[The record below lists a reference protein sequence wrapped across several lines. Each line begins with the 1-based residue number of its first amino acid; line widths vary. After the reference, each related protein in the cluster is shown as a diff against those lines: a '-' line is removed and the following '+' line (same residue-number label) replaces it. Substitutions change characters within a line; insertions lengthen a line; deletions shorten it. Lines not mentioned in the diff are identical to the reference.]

1 MVTALNDN
9 IHFLC
14 LYLRMLVQSFGVN
27 LYVLQTDRES
37 SSLQNGLL
45 YLKHQN
51 QSNREIAPNP
61 ALHTPKQYSRFLS
74 LGF

>member
-27 LYVLQTDRES
+27 LYVLQTDRNHLLS
-37 SSLQNGLL
+37 KNGLL
-45 YLKHQN
+45 YLKQRDSKEN
-51 QSNREIAPNP
+51 GVINNN
-61 ALHTPKQYSRFLS
+61 F
-74 LGF
+74 